1 MPIAIASA
9 IEERYQTF
17 WPRFWAGW
25 IDAAIW
31 LPLLAVDSWI
41 EEHIHSPI
49 FLASW
54 FIAYTL
60 SFDFYSVAMHSKYGQ
75 TLGKMAMGVKVLDVT
90 EKKLSLRQA
99 LLRDCVPIMFS
110 VLIIFDDLSTVLAG
124 RSRSDNT
131 ELDWVL
137 IMAAYGYMLW
147 FAAELV
153 TMLFSS
159 KRRALHD
166 FIASS
171 VVVRTRTASVSP
183 QSDARAG

>member
-1 MPIAIASA
+1 
-9 IEERYQTF
+9 
-17 WPRFWAGW
+17 
-25 IDAAIW
+25 
-31 LPLLAVDSWI
+31 
-41 EEHIHSPI
+41 
-49 FLASW
+49 
-54 FIAYTL
+54 
-60 SFDFYSVAMHSKYGQ
+60 
-75 TLGKMAMGVKVLDVT
+75 MGVKVLDVT